1 VAAERT
7 AIHRSLRVKVFAV
20 MLAVS
25 VAPQLFVFAWSKME
39 RNIAG
44 TMQANAIRAADETVE
59 ALTRRRE
66 AVAANLPPL
75 ERMLDDVARLHV
87 VRVRL
92 LGEGGRVYAD
102 VDRDNDFDLVHQ
114 IGTLFFG
121 PDGAPSLREFDASL
135 EPLLLRPEVTDARV
149 KDISS
154 GCRTSAGSKLL
165 VCHAVRFVEHG
176 DGTDD
181 VVYVQESSRRAV
193 RALYDLRY
201 QLARLTVI
209 TVPVALLLAW
219 WISKRIVTPI
229 EKLRREALKKA
240 SSANPEGALVLEGK
254 DEVADLALAFNRLL
268 AQLGERGLA
277 NERFV
282 ADLVHEFK
290 NPVAAI
296 RVCADTLGDGPI
308 DEAKSTRIARV
319 LKDSSIRL
327 DTLVSQFLELARAEA
342 GMPNEARSEVDL
354 AALAEGIVEA
364 MRVRHPGVQIDVDRD
379 ERASVLGVSHR
390 LDSVL
395 RNLLENAVS
404 FAPVSGKVHV
414 VVKRAADEVV
424 VSVSDNGPGISEAEL
439 PKVFTR
445 FFTTR
450 GRGSGLGLAL
460 VRAVVEAHGG
470 TVSVVSPPGEGATF
484 ELRIPSV

>member
-1 VAAERT
+1 MAAERT
-7 AIHRSLRVKVFAV
+7 PLHRSLRVKVFAV

-25 VAPQLFVFAWSKME
+25 FAPQLFVLAWSKME
-39 RNIAG
+39 RNIAASL
-44 TMQANAIRAADETVE
+44 QDNVIRAADDTVE
-59 ALTRRRE
+59 TLTRRRE
-66 AVAANLPPL
+66 ADAKTLPPL
-75 ERMLDDVARLHV
+75 EASLDEVARLHV

-92 LGEGGRVYAD
+92 LGEHGHVLAD
-102 VDRDNDFDLVHQ
+102 VDRDKGNDLVHQ

-121 PDGAPSLREFDASL
+121 PDGAPTLREFDANL
-135 EPLLLRPEVTDARV
+135 EPVLARPEVSDARV

-165 VCHAVRFVEHG
+165 VCHAVRYVEHG

-181 VVYVQESSRRAV
+181 IVYVQESSRRAV

-219 WISKRIVTPI
+219 WMSKRIVTPI
-229 EKLRREALKKA
+229 EKLRREALAKA
-240 SSANPEGALVLEGK
+240 SSANPEGALVLEGR
-254 DEVADLALAFNRLL
+254 DEVADLALAFNKLL
-268 AQLGERGLA
+268 GQLAERGSA

-308 DEAKSTRIARV
+308 DEAKSARIARV

-327 DTLVSQFLELARAEA
+327 DTLVSQFLEIARAEA
-342 GMPNEARSEVDL
+342 GMPNEARGEVDL
-354 AALAEGIVEA
+354 GALADGIVES
-364 MRVRHPGVQIDVDRD
+364 MRVRHPGVQIDVERG

-395 RNLLENAVS
+395 RNLLENALS
-404 FAPVSGKVHV
+404 FAPESGRVQV
-414 VVKRAADEVV
+414 VVKRASADVV
-424 VSVSDNGPGISEAEL
+424 VSVSDNGPGISEEER

-460 VRAVVEAHGG
+460 VRAIVEAHGG
-470 TVSVVSPPGEGATF
+470 NVSVVSQPGEGATF
-484 ELRIPSV
+484 ELRIPGI

>member
-1 VAAERT
+1 MVAERT
-7 AIHRSLRVKVFAV
+7 PLHRSLRVKVFAV

-25 VAPQLFVFAWSKME
+25 FAPQLFVVAWSKME
-39 RNIAG
+39 RNIAASL
-44 TMQANAIRAADETVE
+44 QENVIRAADDTVE
-59 ALTRRRE
+59 TLTRRRE
-66 AVAANLPPL
+66 AQATDLPPL
-75 ERMLDDVARLHV
+75 EGSLDDVASLHV

-92 LGEGGRVYAD
+92 LSEHGRVYAD
-102 VDRDNDFDLVHQ
+102 VDRDKGNDLIHQ

-121 PDGAPSLREFDASL
+121 PDGAPTLREFDANL
-135 EPLLLRPEVTDARV
+135 EPVLARPEVSDARV

-165 VCHAVRFVEHG
+165 VCHAVRYVEHG

-181 VVYVQESSRRAV
+181 IVYVQESSRRAV

-209 TVPVALLLAW
+209 TVPIALLLAW
-219 WISKRIVTPI
+219 WMSRRIVTPI
-229 EKLRREALKKA
+229 ERLRRDALAKA
-240 SSANPEGALVLEGK
+240 SSANPGGALVLEGR
-254 DEVADLALAFNRLL
+254 DEVADLARAFNQLL
-268 AQLGERGLA
+268 AQLAERGGA

-308 DEAKSTRIARV
+308 DEAKSARIARV

-342 GMPNEARSEVDL
+342 GMPNEARGEVDL
-354 AALAEGIVEA
+354 GALADGIVES

-379 ERASVLGVSHR
+379 GQASVLGVSHR

-404 FAPVSGKVHV
+404 FAPESGRVQV
-414 VVKRAADEVV
+414 VVRRASENVV
-424 VSVSDNGPGISEAEL
+424 VSVSDNGPGISEEER
-439 PKVFTR
+439 PKMFTR

-470 TVSVVSPPGEGATF
+470 NVSVVSQPGEGATF
-484 ELRIPSV
+484 ELRIPAI